1 MAARGTFKLS
11 NPLKVEMTLTIT
23 MSMEE
28 WTAIKAKLNRS
39 NDAEWA
45 LDDSIGQ
52 MLDKANQHFNFY
64 EEVGKFK

>member
-28 WTAIKAKLNRS
+28 WASIKKKLNRS

-45 LDDSIGQ
+45 LDDSIDQ
-52 MLDKANQHFNFY
+52 MLDQANKHFSFY
-64 EEVGKFK
+64 GEVK